1 MNLLRQQAVRQI
13 KTLFRSIPE
22 IRRINDDQVNF
33 DEKLYSLTR
42 IESIRHKESAM
53 PLGRFII
60 SLPQCQAASLIDGDL
75 EFNKNTNIRALPIEQ
90 TDQQAVLD
98 KDGGL
103 RVPVNLSTF
112 LTTTFNDL
120 IKIFHSKLYY
130 DQKRYQWY
138 FDDWRKIPKWTEI
151 TDKSFIERKTKK
163 CVVEFSSPNI
173 AKPLHAG
180 HLRSTLLGQ
189 FIANIHERFGHS
201 VYRLNY
207 LGDWGT
213 QYGRLAIGF
222 LKFGSY
228 EELNKHPLMH
238 LLDIYVLANKDE
250 SLHEDAMKYF
260 AKMEAGDKEA
270 LNLWKK
276 FRKMSIDNLKQMY
289 QLFDIQFDEYQSE
302 SQFSKQSK
310 EIIDKLWQLGYCKQR
325 NDGVLE
331 TIIPSKYNSLSRDAC
346 IVIQKSDGTTL
357 YITRDIAA
365 LKSRL
370 ETMSIEKILYVVD
383 SSQTE
388 HFRNLLT
395 ISKAMQIDQVQNW
408 DLDDFYVPFG
418 RMINFQTRK
427 GKFHLL
433 SDVFDD
439 AKERAK
445 EGLDR
450 FLIRKEGIDHE
461 KVSEVIGKA
470 FLILNDFSR
479 ARRTDY
485 TFSWHE
491 ISSKDGIAFL
501 LLYCH
506 ARLCSLEKQVKM
518 PIDWSANVN
527 LLTDRQEHILIQQ
540 LSTFQ
545 DVLFDAYRSY
555 EPTKIVHYLVRL
567 VKSINRALARLYVKD
582 EELELAK
589 ARLLLYHMCRL
600 SLKEGLELLGIEA
613 LTRI

>member
-22 IRRINDDQVNF
+22 IRRINDDQTNF
-33 DEKLYSLTR
+33 DEKLYALTR
-42 IESIRHKESAM
+42 IESVRHKESAV
-53 PLGRFII
+53 PLGRFIV

-75 EFNKNTNIRALPIEQ
+75 EFNKNTNIQAMPMEQ
-90 TDQQAVLD
+90 TDQQAILD

-112 LTTTFNDL
+112 VTTAFDDL
-120 IKIFHSKLYY
+120 VKISRSSSYY
-130 DQKRYQWY
+130 DQKRYRWY
-138 FDDWRKIPKWTEI
+138 FDDWKKIPKWTEI
-151 TDKSFIERKTKK
+151 TDKSLIERQNKK
-163 CVVEFSSPNI
+163 LVVEFSSPNI

-189 FIANIHERFGHS
+189 FIATIHERFGHS

-213 QYGRLAIGF
+213 QYGRLAVGF
-222 LKFGSY
+222 SKFGSY
-228 EELNKHPLMH
+228 EELNKRPLMH
-238 LLDIYVLANKDE
+238 LLDIYIRANKDE
-250 SLHEDAMKYF
+250 SLHEDAMQYF
-260 AKMEAGDKEA
+260 VKMEANDEEA
-270 LNLWKK
+270 LDLWKK
-276 FRKMSIDNLKQMY
+276 FRELTIDNLKQIY
-289 QLFDIQFDEYQSE
+289 QLFDIRFDEYQSE

-310 EIIDKLWQLGYCKQR
+310 EIIEKLCQLGYCKKR
-325 NDGVLE
+325 SNGVLE
-331 TIIPSKYNSLSRDAC
+331 ANIPAKYNSLPRDAC
-346 IVIQKSDGTTL
+346 FIVQKSDGTSL

-370 ETMSIEKILYVVD
+370 ETLPIEQILYVVD

-395 ISKAMQIDQVQNW
+395 ISKALQFDQVQNW

-418 RMINFQTRK
+418 RMINLQTRR
-427 GKFHLL
+427 GKFDLL
-433 SDVFDD
+433 SDVFHD

-450 FLIRKEGIDHE
+450 FLIRKEGIDHG

-470 FLILNDFSR
+470 YLILNDFSR
-479 ARRTDY
+479 PRRTDY
-485 TFSWHE
+485 VFSWHE

-527 LLTDRQEHILIQQ
+527 LLTDRQEHMLIQQ

-545 DVLFDAYRSY
+545 DVLFDAYRSH
-555 EPTKIVHYLVRL
+555 EPNKVVHYLVRL
-567 VKSINRALARLYVKD
+567 V
-582 EELELAK
+582 
-589 ARLLLYHMCRL
+589 
-600 SLKEGLELLGIEA
+600 
-613 LTRI
+613 

>member
-1 MNLLRQQAVRQI
+1 MNILRQQTVRQI

-22 IRRINDDQVNF
+22 IRRINDDQAYF
-33 DEKLYSLTR
+33 DEKLYALTR
-42 IESIRHKESAM
+42 IEPVRHKESAT
-53 PLGRFII
+53 PLGRFIV
-60 SLPQCQAASLIDGDL
+60 SLPQCQAASLIEGDL

-90 TDQQAVLD
+90 SDQQAVLD

-103 RVPVNLSTF
+103 RVPINSSTF
-112 LTTTFNDL
+112 FTTAFNEL
-120 IKIFHSKLYY
+120 VKITRTSSYY
-130 DQKRYQWY
+130 DSKRYRYY

-151 TDKSFIERKTKK
+151 TDKSLDEQKNKK
-163 CVVEFSSPNI
+163 VVVEFSSPNI

-180 HLRSTLLGQ
+180 HLRSTILGK
-189 FIANIHERFGHS
+189 FIATIHERFQHS
-201 VYRLNY
+201 AYRLNY

-213 QYGRLAIGF
+213 QYGRLAVGF
-222 LKFGSY
+222 AKFGSY
-228 EELNKHPLMH
+228 DELNKHALKH
-238 LLDIYVLANKDE
+238 LLDVYVRANKDD
-250 SLHEDAMKYF
+250 SLQEDAMKYF

-270 LNLWKK
+270 LDLWKT
-276 FRKMSIDNLKQMY
+276 FREMSINNLKQVY
-289 QLFDIQFDEYQSE
+289 QLFNIQFDEYHSE
-302 SQFSKQSK
+302 SQFSKQGK
-310 EIIDKLWQLGYCKQR
+310 EIVQQLCQLGLCKQR
-325 NDGVLE
+325 SDGVWE
-331 TIIPSKYNSLSRDAC
+331 AIIPAKYNSLPRDAC
-346 IVIQKSDGTTL
+346 VVVQKSDGTTL

-370 ETMSIEKILYVVD
+370 ETIPIEKILYVVD

-395 ISKAMQIDQVQNW
+395 ISKAMNFDQVQNW
-408 DLDDFYVPFG
+408 SLDDIFVPFG

-427 GKFHLL
+427 GNFNLL

-450 FLIRKEGIDHE
+450 FLIRKEGIDHA

-470 FLILNDFSR
+470 YLILTDFSR
-479 ARRTDY
+479 PRRTDY
-485 TFSWHE
+485 IFSWHD

-506 ARLCSLEKQVKM
+506 ARLCSLEKEVKI

-527 LLTDRQEHILIQQ
+527 LLTDRREHTLIQQ

-555 EPTKIVHYLVRL
+555 EPTKVVHYLIRL
-567 VKSINRALARLYVKD
+567 V
-582 EELELAK
+582 
-589 ARLLLYHMCRL
+589 
-600 SLKEGLELLGIEA
+600 
-613 LTRI
+613 